1 MKTQSLISILL
12 CAVLLVAGCA
22 DRRASSS
29 DERKA
34 AAWKR
39 YSQAHEAKALERT
52 LAIIDS
58 MEQTKFISAP
68 RANHMRGLAYDQG
81 WQMKIAGHY
90 YKEAYI
96 GYAEDPSQDW
106 YHYGD
111 AGLRWACLSLERGDT
126 DGALD
131 VVTELLSQA
140 ETNDSFPKVIQSS
153 LLMLM
158 ADVQMQ
164 LRQSDQARL
173 SWQRAYEI
181 QQQECADNRRA
192 YLPWLT
198 MNISCALFDMGDI
211 EGAQQWLDRCVQEFA
226 DFERVCADSLLLE
239 EWRGHLALKRARYLQ
254 ATGRSAEAAAT
265 YAAVPRRRIF
275 EPHGYMEAAEYLMA
289 AGRYDEAAYWYE
301 LTDST
306 YLATDDARMT
316 LDNIASRLSP
326 RYAAYRKAGRDG
338 DALAIADSVC
348 ASIDSAL
355 MWQRKSDA
363 TELAVIYQT
372 HERDLQLSTLTVQ
385 LYLHRLMAVTL
396 AVILLLIAYFLWR
409 AHQYNK
415 VLMQKNRY
423 LYEQIQRRE
432 REEKQAIEQ
441 LKAEP
446 EEVLT
451 AGQQLFRRICT
462 LMSEQQPYTDEGLNR
477 DGLAQLLG
485 TNGKYI
491 DQAIHDCSH
500 GETTSSFINRYR
512 LEHVARLLKTT
523 DEPIGLIGEM
533 AGIPSRTTLARLF
546 RNTYGMTCSEFRQA
560 AKSKTE
566 T

>member
-1 MKTQSLISILL
+1 MKPQSLISILL

-22 DRRASSS
+22 DRRASSY
-29 DERKA
+29 DEAKT
-34 AAWKR
+34 AAWEH
-39 YSQAHEAKALERT
+39 YSQARKAKALERT
-52 LAIIDS
+52 LVIIDS
-58 MEQTKFISAP
+58 MEQAKYITAP
-68 RANHMRGLAYDQG
+68 RANHMRGMAYDQG
-81 WQMKIAGHY
+81 WQMKIAEHY
-90 YKEAYI
+90 YKEAYK

-111 AGLRWACLSLERGDT
+111 AGLRWAFLSFQRGDT

-131 VVTELLSQA
+131 IVTTLLSQS
-140 ETNDSFPKVIQSS
+140 ETNDSFPKNIKSS

-164 LRQSDQARL
+164 LHQSDQARL

-181 QQQECADNRRA
+181 QQQECADNRQA

-211 EGAQQWLDRCVQEFA
+211 DGAQQWLDRCVQEFA
-226 DFERVCADSLLLE
+226 DFEQVSTDSLLLE
-239 EWRGHLALKRARYLQ
+239 EWRGHIALKRARYQQ
-254 ATGRSAEAAAT
+254 ATGHSAEAAAT

-301 LTDST
+301 QIDST

-316 LDNIASRLSP
+316 FDNIATRLSP
-326 RYAAYRKAGRDG
+326 RYAAYRKAGRNNE
-338 DALAIADSVC
+338 ALVIADSVC
-348 ASIDSAL
+348 SSIDSAL
-355 MWQRKSDA
+355 VWQKKSDA
-363 TELAVIYQT
+363 AELAVIYQT
-372 HERDLQLSTLTVQ
+372 HERDLQLSTLNFQ
-385 LYLHRLMAVTL
+385 LYLHRLMAGSL
-396 AVILLLIAYFLWR
+396 AIILLLIAYFLWR

-415 VLMQKNRY
+415 VLTLKNRY
-423 LYEQIQRRE
+423 LYEQIQQRE
-432 REEKQAIEQ
+432 REEQQALEQ

-451 AGQQLFRRICT
+451 AGQQLFRRICA
-462 LMSEQQPYTDEGLNR
+462 LMSEQQPYTDKGLNR

-485 TNGKYI
+485 TNAKYI

-500 GETTSSFINRYR
+500 GETTGSFINRYR

-523 DEPIGLIGEM
+523 DEPISLIGEM
-533 AGIPSRTTLARLF
+533 AGIPSRVTLARLF

-560 AKSKTE
+560 AKLKTQ